1 MTGQRYPHRLLSAG
15 GGNKNSGS
23 MTGGAGTGVDGDTT
37 PQYQVIGCAFNH
49 RCFYARRCFH
59 RHQSVALLLI
69 EPPHLERLVAMDKRW
84 MTFDYSILRWNLQNV
99 SFENAPECLPPL
111 I

>member
-49 RCFYARRCFH
+49 RYKVQRMLYWAFFGNKWQHSKEVRRMFT
-59 RHQSVALLLI
+59 RYVPA
-69 EPPHLERLVAMDKRW
+69 
-84 MTFDYSILRWNLQNV
+84 
-99 SFENAPECLPPL
+99 
-111 I
+111 